1 MPDHPGEHSET
12 WSGGCPDSPVS
23 VHYKWTWTK
32 SNTPHDQEDTSPGPD
47 HWPLASRQQGLPLN
61 AVYTCTVPPPPSP
74 PSHVLGRPSGWSSL
88 DKTTV
93 NGAPD
98 SMAALIPSS
107 WEAGALSFLFAD
119 TVPLSPRG
127 SSVKTSGL
135 LSEKDWERVTRGDC
149 ERVDRRKIYEQL
161 FLVVQC
167 FLSCGMCANGG
178 TLQMMLGGHTHRHCI
193 FSHVNLNCMYV
204 NGTY

>member
-1 MPDHPGEHSET
+1 M
-12 WSGGCPDSPVS
+12 
-23 VHYKWTWTK
+23 
-32 SNTPHDQEDTSPGPD
+32 
-47 HWPLASRQQGLPLN
+47 
-61 AVYTCTVPPPPSP
+61 
-74 PSHVLGRPSGWSSL
+74 
-88 DKTTV
+88 V

-107 WEAGALSFLFAD
+107 LEAGALSFLFAD

-135 LSEKDWERVTRGDC
+135 LSEKDWERV
-149 ERVDRRKIYEQL
+149 DRRKIYEQL

-167 FLSCGMCANGG
+167 FLSRGMCANGG
-178 TLQMMLGGHTHRHCI
+178 ILQIMLGGHTHRHRM